1 MRRLWFMYAAVY
13 LVLHAYLLRVI
24 HLAYP
29 GEKGILLA
37 GAALCLAMLVVLV
50 LSRVFESAAQY
61 ELARGLSFVGTPWLV
76 LLTWFCVLAGAM
88 DAWNLAIHKLGQSH
102 PAEAGLLLPV
112 RPTLGIILLIVS
124 LAGLWSLIEAYR
136 VRLKKVTFRTTR
148 VSEPVRILQISD
160 LHLNL
165 LAGERRLRRIVRLIE
180 KADPDMIVSTGD
192 MVDGHVPRIERF
204 ARHMAR
210 MNPRLG
216 KYAVLGNHD
225 FYSGLPASLWFHE
238 AAGFKVVRGECLTIE
253 PGLRLV
259 GVDDPV
265 GNRMGQRCW
274 SSEDHVLPP
283 RSADAV
289 DDPAEASA
297 EGLEGGAGALRSS
310 AFGPHARRPD
320 FGRPRG
326 ADGLPHALGH
336 ESARRGIGRLRQPR
350 HRHLGRA
357 DAPLLAAG
365 GRAHPDRA
373 LRRRLITGPL
383 RSLRSARPARATASA
398 RP

>member
-1 MRRLWFMYAAVY
+1 MRRLWISYAAVY
-13 LVLHAYLLRVI
+13 LVLHAYFMRVI

-29 GEKGILLA
+29 GETGLLLA
-37 GAALCLAMLVVLV
+37 GVALCLVMLVVLL
-50 LSRVFESAAQY
+50 LSRVLESMAQF
-61 ELARGLSFVGTPWLV
+61 ELARGFSFVGTPWLV
-76 LLTWFCVLAGAM
+76 LLTWFCVLAGIM
-88 DAWNLAIHKLGQSH
+88 DAWNLGLNELSESRPGV
-102 PAEAGLLLPV
+102 AELLLPV
-112 RPTLGIILLIVS
+112 RPTVGIIALIVS

-136 VRLKKVTFRTTR
+136 VRLKKVTFRTSR

-165 LAGERRLRRIVRLIE
+165 LAGERRLKRIVRLIQ

-192 MVDGHVPRIERF
+192 MVDGQVPRIERF
-204 ARHMAR
+204 AQEMAR

-238 AAGFKVVRGECLTIE
+238 AAGFKVIRGECLTIE

-274 SSEDHVLPP
+274 SNEVNILPP

-289 DDPAEASA
+289 TI
-297 EGLEGGAGALRSS
+297 LLK
-310 AFGPHARRPD
+310 HRPKVSK
-320 FGRPRG
+320 
-326 ADGLPHALGH
+326 AALGRFDLQLSGH
-336 ESARRGIGRLRQPR
+336 THGGQISADRVALMGYRMRSGMN
-350 HRHLGRA
+350 HLGDGTAAYVSRGTGTWG
-357 DAPLLAAG
+357 APMRLFS
-365 GRAHPDRA
+365 PPEVA
-373 LRRRLITGPL
+373 LIQIEPCGEG
-383 RSLRSARPARATASA
+383 
-398 RP
+398 

>member
-1 MRRLWFMYAAVY
+1 MRRLWITYAAVY
-13 LVLHAYLLRVI
+13 VVLHAYLLRVI

-29 GEKGILLA
+29 GETGLLLA
-37 GAALCLAMLVVLV
+37 GVALCLVMLVVLL
-50 LSRVFESAAQY
+50 LSRVLESAAQV

-88 DAWNLAIHKLGQSH
+88 DAWNLGIHKLGESR
-102 PAEAGLLLPV
+102 PAIAGLFLPV
-112 RPTLGIILLIVS
+112 RPTLGIIVLIVS

-136 VRLKKVTFRTTR
+136 VRLKKVIFHTSH
-148 VSEPVRILQISD
+148 VSEPLRILQISD

-180 KADPDMIVSTGD
+180 KADPDLIVSTGD
-192 MVDGHVPRIERF
+192 MVDGPVPRIERF
-204 ARHMAR
+204 AQEMAR

-238 AAGFKVVRGECLTIE
+238 AAGFKVIRGECLTIE

-274 SSEDHVLPP
+274 SNEANILPP

-289 DDPAEASA
+289 TILLKHRPKVSKAALGRFDLQLSGHTHGGQISA
-297 EGLEGGAGALRSS
+297 DRVALMGYRMRPGMNHLGDETAAYVSRGAGTWGAPMRLFSPPEVALIQIE
-310 AFGPHARRPD
+310 
-320 FGRPRG
+320 PRG
-326 ADGLPHALGH
+326 AG
-336 ESARRGIGRLRQPR
+336 
-350 HRHLGRA
+350 
-357 DAPLLAAG
+357 
-365 GRAHPDRA
+365 
-373 LRRRLITGPL
+373 
-383 RSLRSARPARATASA
+383 
-398 RP
+398 